1 MINDAIRKV
10 KGEPIVEDVE
20 VEIDLNVN
28 AYIPDYYIDD
38 ELTKLEMYKKIACI
52 ENQEDL
58 SEVQNELEDRF
69 SDIPKPVET
78 LLNIAYIKS
87 ICKKLKI
94 EKVRQNKNEIIL
106 EPLTRYKTKEILGH
120 KVVKELEELL
130 EKMLKLNN

>member
-1 MINDAIRKV
+1 
-10 KGEPIVEDVE
+10 
-20 VEIDLNVN
+20 
-28 AYIPDYYIDD
+28 
-38 ELTKLEMYKKIACI
+38 MYKKIACI

-94 EKVRQNKNEIIL
+94 EKVKQNKNEIIL